1 MSLSIVYTRANLG
14 VAAPLVTIEVHLS
27 NGLPAF
33 NLVGLPETTV
43 KESRD
48 RVRSAIINSDFEFP
62 AKRITVNMA
71 PADLPKGGS
80 RFDLAIAIGIIAA
93 SEQLKR
99 VDLSQ
104 YEFVGELAL
113 SGNLRPIQGAL
124 PMAFAA
130 SKSNRQL
137 VLPKS
142 NGDEATLVSAAQI
155 IAANSL
161 TEVYLHLCN
170 KRKISAHIT
179 KKVKVTPSIYGD
191 MSEIVEQQHA
201 KRALEIAAA
210 GAHNILFFGPAG
222 TGKSMLA
229 NRLLSIMPELD
240 EESALTSASIR
251 SISGDQICPS
261 TWRNRAFRQPHHTCS
276 AIALVG
282 GGSYPKPGEIS
293 LAHKGVLFL
302 DELPEFGRHILDVL
316 REPMETGE
324 INISRAAQ
332 KVVYPADFQLVCAM
346 NPSPTGDI
354 DDQRS
359 NPDQVLRYLN
369 RISGPFLDRIDLQVN
384 VPKIDLSKAL
394 KIKHQSKSLI
404 DTKPTNISSNVHLLK
419 VSSNSELASC
429 IDRPYDEI
437 PASGS
442 PISNESSGIES
453 SSIES
458 SGIESSG
465 IESSGIE
472 SSGIESSGI
481 ESSGIE
487 SSGIESSGIESSAIV
502 KSRVVAAQERQLK
515 RQGKLN
521 KSLSGSEIEQYCPLS
536 ETESLFLSKAMQSM
550 NLSMRAYHRTMRV
563 ARTIADLACVERVN
577 QQHLAEAL
585 SFRSF
590 DRMLTELTE

>member
-14 VAAPLVTIEVHLS
+14 VDAPLVTIEVHLS

-62 AKRITVNMA
+62 SKRITVNMA

-99 VDLSQ
+99 VDLDQ

-130 SKSNRQL
+130 SKSKRQL
-137 VLPKS
+137 VLPKH
-142 NGDEATLVSAAQI
+142 NGDEASLVSAAQI

-170 KRKISAHIT
+170 KQKIPAHVA
-179 KKVKVTPSIYGD
+179 KKPKTIASTYGD
-191 MSEIVEQQHA
+191 MSDIVEQQHA

-251 SISGDQICPS
+251 SISGDKICLS
-261 TWRNRAFRQPHHTCS
+261 TWRNRAFRQPHHTSS
-276 AIALVG
+276 AAALVG

-316 REPMETGE
+316 REPMETGV

-354 DDQRS
+354 DDQRA

-384 VPKIDLSKAL
+384 VPRIDLSKAL
-394 KIKHQSKSLI
+394 KIKHQSKPGVSRSQASVHNI
-404 DTKPTNISSNVHLLK
+404 DHTQKLAANLSPEIKQVDANISLPHSVAQRELLTEPCIEK
-419 VSSNSELASC
+419 IRHSAPALSKPPLSS
-429 IDRPYDEI
+429 I
-437 PASGS
+437 
-442 PISNESSGIES
+442 IES
-453 SSIES
+453 GQKIETS
-458 SGIESSG
+458 D
-465 IESSGIE
+465 
-472 SSGIESSGI
+472 
-481 ESSGIE
+481 
-487 SSGIESSGIESSAIV
+487 IV
-502 KSRVVAAQERQLK
+502 KRRVIAAQGRQLK

-521 KSLSGSEIEQYCPLS
+521 KSLSGKEIERFCPLS

-563 ARTIADLACVERVN
+563 ARTIADLESVERVN

-590 DRMLTELTE
+590 DRMLNELSE

>member
-48 RVRSAIINSDFEFP
+48 RVRSAIINSEFEFP

-142 NGDEATLVSAAQI
+142 NGDEASLVSAAQI

-170 KRKISAHIT
+170 KRKISAHVT
-179 KKVKVTPSIYGD
+179 QKVKSTASTYGD
-191 MSEIVEQQHA
+191 MSDIIEQQHA

-210 GAHNILFFGPAG
+210 GAHNILFYGPAG

-251 SISGDQICPS
+251 SISGDKICPS
-261 TWRNRAFRQPHHTCS
+261 TWRNRAFRQPHHTSS

-316 REPMETGE
+316 REPMETGV

-354 DDQRS
+354 DDQRA

-384 VPKIDLSKAL
+384 VPRIDLSKAL
-394 KIKHQSKSLI
+394 KIKHQRKSP
-404 DTKPTNISSNVHLLK
+404 DRGGEKNIGSNVHPLK
-419 VSSNSELASC
+419 VTSDS
-429 IDRPYDEI
+429 D
-437 PASGS
+437 S
-442 PISNESSGIES
+442 PIGIES
-453 SSIES
+453 STIGRFQIKSAEIES
-458 SGIESSG
+458 PE
-465 IESSGIE
+465 
-472 SSGIESSGI
+472 
-481 ESSGIE
+481 
-487 SSGIESSGIESSAIV
+487 IESSATV
-502 KSRVVAAQERQLK
+502 KRRVISAQERQFK

-521 KSLSGSEIEQYCPLS
+521 KSLSGKEIEQYCSLS

-563 ARTIADLACVERVN
+563 ARTIADLECVERVN

-590 DRMLTELTE
+590 DRMLNELTE

>member
-14 VAAPLVTIEVHLS
+14 VEAPLVTIEVHLS

-62 AKRITVNMA
+62 SKRITVNMA

-99 VDLSQ
+99 VDLNQ

-137 VLPKS
+137 VLPKH
-142 NGDEATLVSAAQI
+142 NGDEASLVSAAQI

-170 KRKISAHIT
+170 KKKILPHVASKTKTKPSA
-179 KKVKVTPSIYGD
+179 YGD
-191 MSEIVEQQHA
+191 MSDIVEQQHA

-229 NRLLSIMPELD
+229 NRLLSIMPDLD

-251 SISGDQICPS
+251 SISGDTICLS
-261 TWRNRAFRQPHHTCS
+261 TWRNRAFRQPHHTSS
-276 AIALVG
+276 AAALVG

-316 REPMETGE
+316 REPMETGV

-354 DDQRS
+354 DDQRA

-384 VPKIDLSKAL
+384 VPRIDLSKAL
-394 KIKHQSKSLI
+394 KIKHQSETVNHRSQASVHTIMKTQNLAGTRTQGCHSPHQRELLAEPCSEQVCPRAAALSDASL
-404 DTKPTNISSNVHLLK
+404 SNTMQ
-419 VSSNSELASC
+419 
-429 IDRPYDEI
+429 
-437 PASGS
+437 SGHKLETS
-442 PISNESSGIES
+442 DV
-453 SSIES
+453 
-458 SGIESSG
+458 
-465 IESSGIE
+465 
-472 SSGIESSGI
+472 
-481 ESSGIE
+481 
-487 SSGIESSGIESSAIV
+487 V
-502 KSRVVAAQERQLK
+502 KSRVIAAQKKQLK

-521 KSLSGSEIEQYCPLS
+521 KNLSGKEIELYCPLS

-590 DRMLTELTE
+590 DRMLNELSE

>member
-14 VAAPLVTIEVHLS
+14 VEAPLVTIEVHLS

-62 AKRITVNMA
+62 SKRITVNMA

-99 VDLSQ
+99 VDLNQ

-137 VLPKS
+137 VLPKH
-142 NGDEATLVSAAQI
+142 NGDEASLVSAAQI

-170 KRKISAHIT
+170 KKKILPHVASKTKTKPSA
-179 KKVKVTPSIYGD
+179 YGD
-191 MSEIVEQQHA
+191 MSDIVEQAHA

-210 GAHNILFFGPAG
+210 GAHNLLFFGPAG

-229 NRLLSIMPELD
+229 NRLLSIMPDLD

-251 SISGDQICPS
+251 SISGDKICLS
-261 TWRNRAFRQPHHTCS
+261 TWRNRAFRQPHHTSS
-276 AIALVG
+276 AAALVG

-316 REPMETGE
+316 REPMETGV

-354 DDQRS
+354 DDHRA

-369 RISGPFLDRIDLQVN
+369 RISGPFLDRIDLQVH
-384 VPKIDLSKAL
+384 VPRIDLSKAL
-394 KIKHQSKSLI
+394 KIKHQCETVNHRSQASVHTIMKTQNLAGSRTQGCHSPHQRELLAEPCSGQVRAAALSDASL
-404 DTKPTNISSNVHLLK
+404 SNTMQ
-419 VSSNSELASC
+419 
-429 IDRPYDEI
+429 
-437 PASGS
+437 SGHKLETS
-442 PISNESSGIES
+442 DV
-453 SSIES
+453 
-458 SGIESSG
+458 
-465 IESSGIE
+465 
-472 SSGIESSGI
+472 
-481 ESSGIE
+481 
-487 SSGIESSGIESSAIV
+487 V
-502 KSRVVAAQERQLK
+502 KSRVIAAQKKQLK

-521 KSLSGSEIEQYCPLS
+521 KNLSGKEIELYCPLS

-590 DRMLTELTE
+590 DRMLNELSE

>member
-14 VAAPLVTIEVHLS
+14 VDAPLVTIEVHLS

-62 AKRITVNMA
+62 SKRITVNMA

-99 VDLSQ
+99 VDLNQ

-113 SGNLRPIQGAL
+113 SGNLRAIQGAL

-137 VLPKS
+137 VLPKH
-142 NGDEATLVSAAQI
+142 NGDEASLVSTAQI

-170 KRKISAHIT
+170 KQKIPTHIA
-179 KKVKVTPSIYGD
+179 KKPETTPSSYGD
-191 MSEIVEQQHA
+191 MSDIVEQQHA

-251 SISGDQICPS
+251 SISGDKICLS
-261 TWRNRAFRQPHHTCS
+261 TWRNRAFRQPHHTSS
-276 AIALVG
+276 AAALVG

-293 LAHKGVLFL
+293 LAHKGILFL

-316 REPMETGE
+316 REPMETGV

-354 DDQRS
+354 DDQRA

-384 VPKIDLSKAL
+384 VPRIDLSKAL
-394 KIKHQSKSLI
+394 KIKHQGELGVNHSRAS
-404 DTKPTNISSNVHLLK
+404 VHHIMQ
-419 VSSNSELASC
+419 SGQQIETSEV
-429 IDRPYDEI
+429 
-437 PASGS
+437 
-442 PISNESSGIES
+442 
-453 SSIES
+453 
-458 SGIESSG
+458 
-465 IESSGIE
+465 
-472 SSGIESSGI
+472 
-481 ESSGIE
+481 
-487 SSGIESSGIESSAIV
+487 V
-502 KSRVVAAQERQLK
+502 KCRVIAAQERQLK

-521 KSLSGSEIEQYCPLS
+521 KSLSGKEIEQYCPLS

-563 ARTIADLACVERVN
+563 ARTIADLECLKRVN

-590 DRMLTELTE
+590 DRMLNELSE

>member
-1 MSLSIVYTRANLG
+1 MTL
-14 VAAPLVTIEVHLS
+14 
-27 NGLPAF
+27 F
-33 NLVGLPETTV
+33 
-43 KESRD
+43 
-48 RVRSAIINSDFEFP
+48 
-62 AKRITVNMA
+62 ITVNMA

-113 SGNLRPIQGAL
+113 SGDLRPIQGAL

-130 SKSNRQL
+130 SKSKRQL
-137 VLPKS
+137 MLPKS
-142 NGDEATLVSAAQI
+142 NGDEASLVSAAQI

-170 KRKISAHIT
+170 KQKIPPHVT
-179 KKVKVTPSIYGD
+179 KETQKPVSNRRD
-191 MSEIVEQQHA
+191 MSDIVEQQHA

-210 GAHNILFFGPAG
+210 GSHNILFFGPAG

-229 NRLLSIMPELD
+229 NRLLSIMPDLD
-240 EESALTSASIR
+240 EEAALTSASIR
-251 SISGDQICPS
+251 SISGESICPA
-261 TWRNRAFRQPHHTCS
+261 TWRNRAFRQPHHTSS
-276 AIALVG
+276 AAALVG

-332 KVVYPADFQLVCAM
+332 KVVYPAEFQLVAAM

-354 DDQRS
+354 DDQRAS
-359 NPDQVLRYLN
+359 PDQVLRYLN

-384 VPKIDLSKAL
+384 VPRIDLGKAL
-394 KIKHQSKSLI
+394 QQKHQKSECAKQKPSGLVSSKLI
-404 DTKPTNISSNVHLLK
+404 NSERNSYPITYPISHPISSSET
-419 VSSNSELASC
+419 SSV
-429 IDRPYDEI
+429 
-437 PASGS
+437 
-442 PISNESSGIES
+442 
-453 SSIES
+453 
-458 SGIESSG
+458 
-465 IESSGIE
+465 
-472 SSGIESSGI
+472 
-481 ESSGIE
+481 
-487 SSGIESSGIESSAIV
+487 V
-502 KSRVVAAQERQLK
+502 KARVVQAQAIQYARQN
-515 RQGKLN
+515 KLN
-521 KSLSGSEIEQYCPLS
+521 KNLTGKEIERFCPLS

-563 ARTIADLACVERVN
+563 ARTIADLACADRVN

-590 DRMLTELTE
+590 DRMLNELTGA

>member
-14 VAAPLVTIEVHLS
+14 VEAPLVTIEVHLS

-62 AKRITVNMA
+62 SKRITVNMA

-99 VDLSQ
+99 VNLTQ

-142 NGDEATLVSAAQI
+142 NGDEASLVSSAQI

-161 TEVYLHLCN
+161 TEVYLHLSN
-170 KRKISAHIT
+170 KRKIASHIT
-179 KKVKVTPSIYGD
+179 TKAKVTPSTYGD

-251 SISGDQICPS
+251 SISGDRICPS

-354 DDQRS
+354 DDQRA

-394 KIKHQSKSLI
+394 KIKHQSNPVVEVSRKITGRNIHLI
-404 DTKPTNISSNVHLLK
+404 KLAT
-419 VSSNSELASC
+419 NSEL
-429 IDRPYDEI
+429 D
-437 PASGS
+437 
-442 PISNESSGIES
+442 
-453 SSIES
+453 
-458 SGIESSG
+458 
-465 IESSGIE
+465 
-472 SSGIESSGI
+472 
-481 ESSGIE
+481 
-487 SSGIESSGIESSAIV
+487 SSADRHDVNLRRASTHVNSPHSEQSSNNQRGPIAARLVNNEIETSEIV
-502 KSRVVAAQERQLK
+502 KRRVIAAQQRQLE

-521 KSLSGSEIEQYCPLS
+521 KNLNGKEIEQYCPLS

-563 ARTIADLACVERVN
+563 ARTIADLDCVERVN

-585 SFRSF
+585 SFRGF
-590 DRMLTELTE
+590 DRMLNELTE

>member
-14 VAAPLVTIEVHLS
+14 VDAPLVTIEVHLS

-62 AKRITVNMA
+62 SKRITVNMA

-93 SEQLKR
+93 SDQLKR
-99 VDLSQ
+99 VDLNQ

-137 VLPKS
+137 VLPKH
-142 NGDEATLVSAAQI
+142 NGDEASLVSAAQI

-170 KRKISAHIT
+170 KQKIPAHVAKKIKTKPSA
-179 KKVKVTPSIYGD
+179 YGD
-191 MSEIVEQQHA
+191 MSDIVEQQHA

-251 SISGDQICPS
+251 SISGDKICLS
-261 TWRNRAFRQPHHTCS
+261 TWRNRAFRQPHHTSS
-276 AIALVG
+276 AAALVG

-316 REPMETGE
+316 REPMETGV

-354 DDQRS
+354 DDQRA

-384 VPKIDLSKAL
+384 VPRIDLSKAL
-394 KIKHQSKSLI
+394 KLKHRSGPSVNHSHASMHNIFQTQKPATNI
-404 DTKPTNISSNVHLLK
+404 DLKAPTNQTTANTSRLDSAAQRELLTDPCSEQSHVSAPALSSPAQPK
-419 VSSNSELASC
+419 KMQSDQQIETSEV
-429 IDRPYDEI
+429 
-437 PASGS
+437 
-442 PISNESSGIES
+442 
-453 SSIES
+453 
-458 SGIESSG
+458 
-465 IESSGIE
+465 
-472 SSGIESSGI
+472 
-481 ESSGIE
+481 
-487 SSGIESSGIESSAIV
+487 V
-502 KSRVVAAQERQLK
+502 KRRVIAAQERQLK

-521 KSLSGSEIEQYCPLS
+521 KNLSGKEIEQYCPLS
-536 ETESLFLSKAMQSM
+536 DTESLFLSKAMQSM

-563 ARTIADLACVERVN
+563 ARTIADLECLERVN
-577 QQHLAEAL
+577 QRHLAEAL

-590 DRMLTELTE
+590 DRMLNELSE

>member
-14 VAAPLVTIEVHLS
+14 VDAPLVTIEVHLS

-62 AKRITVNMA
+62 SKRITVNMA

-99 VDLSQ
+99 VDLTQ

-130 SKSNRQL
+130 SKSNRKL

-142 NGDEATLVSAAQI
+142 NGDEASLVSSAQI

-170 KRKISAHIT
+170 KRKIAPHIT
-179 KKVKVTPSIYGD
+179 TKAKVTPSTYGD
-191 MSEIVEQQHA
+191 MSEIVEQHHA

-251 SISGDQICPS
+251 SISGDKICPS

-354 DDQRS
+354 DDQRA

-394 KIKHQSKSLI
+394 KIKHQ
-404 DTKPTNISSNVHLLK
+404 TKPVVEISQSSAGGNIHLMKIAVNSDFDSSTDCYHANSRLATIQ
-419 VSSNSELASC
+419 SNNACSEQ
-429 IDRPYDEI
+429 
-437 PASGS
+437 
-442 PISNESSGIES
+442 SNKSQKSHNAERLVNKGIETS
-453 SSIES
+453 E
-458 SGIESSG
+458 
-465 IESSGIE
+465 
-472 SSGIESSGI
+472 
-481 ESSGIE
+481 
-487 SSGIESSGIESSAIV
+487 IV
-502 KSRVVAAQERQLK
+502 KRRVIAAQHRQLE

-521 KSLSGSEIEQYCPLS
+521 KGLTGKEIEQYCPLS

-563 ARTIADLACVERVN
+563 ARTIADLDCVERVN

-590 DRMLTELTE
+590 DRMLNELTE

>member
-14 VAAPLVTIEVHLS
+14 VEAPLVTIEVHLS

-48 RVRSAIINSDFEFP
+48 RVRSALINSDFEFP
-62 AKRITVNMA
+62 SKRITVNMA

-99 VDLSQ
+99 VDLGQ
-104 YEFVGELAL
+104 YEFIGELAL
-113 SGNLRPIQGAL
+113 SGNLRAIQGAL

-137 VLPKS
+137 VLPIS
-142 NGDEATLVSAAQI
+142 NGDEAGLVSAAKI
-155 IAANSL
+155 LAANSL
-161 TEVYLHLCN
+161 TEVYLHLSN
-170 KRKISAHIT
+170 KQKITNHVV
-179 KKVKVTPSIYGD
+179 KKAKLVSSTYGD
-191 MSEIVEQQHA
+191 MSDIVEQHHA

-210 GAHNILFFGPAG
+210 GAHNILFYGPAG

-251 SISGDQICPS
+251 SISGEQICPA
-261 TWRNRAFRQPHHTCS
+261 TWRNRTFRQPHHTSS
-276 AIALVG
+276 ATALVG

-332 KVVYPADFQLVCAM
+332 KVVYPAEFQLVCAM

-354 DDQRS
+354 DDQRA

-384 VPKIDLSKAL
+384 VPRIDLGKAL
-394 KIKHQSKSLI
+394 QIKHQNKSTLNASKRKSQ
-404 DTKPTNISSNVHLLK
+404 NNVHPMQLTA
-419 VSSNSELASC
+419 NSDIDAS
-429 IDRPYDEI
+429 ITRVNPSDTITQATR
-437 PASGS
+437 
-442 PISNESSGIES
+442 PISMEKAEV
-453 SSIES
+453 ET
-458 SGIESSG
+458 
-465 IESSGIE
+465 
-472 SSGIESSGI
+472 
-481 ESSGIE
+481 
-487 SSGIESSGIESSAIV
+487 SAVV
-502 KSRVVAAQERQLK
+502 KSRVVAAQSRQIQ

-521 KSLSGSEIEQYCPLS
+521 KSLNGREIELFCPLT

-563 ARTIADLACVERVN
+563 ARTIADLEGASRVN

-590 DRMLTELTE
+590 DRMLNELTE

>member
-14 VAAPLVTIEVHLS
+14 VDAPLVTIEVHLS

-62 AKRITVNMA
+62 SKRITVNMA

-99 VDLSQ
+99 VDLNQ

-137 VLPKS
+137 VLPKY
-142 NGDEATLVSAAQI
+142 NGDEASLVSTAQI

-170 KRKISAHIT
+170 KQKIPAHIAKKT
-179 KKVKVTPSIYGD
+179 KTHPSAYGD
-191 MSEIVEQQHA
+191 MSDIVEQQHA

-251 SISGDQICPS
+251 SISGDKICLS
-261 TWRNRAFRQPHHTCS
+261 TWRNRAFRQPHHTSS
-276 AIALVG
+276 AAALVG

-302 DELPEFGRHILDVL
+302 DELPKFGRHILDVL
-316 REPMETGE
+316 REPMETGV

-354 DDQRS
+354 DDQRA

-384 VPKIDLSKAL
+384 VPRIDLSKAL
-394 KIKHQSKSLI
+394 KITHQSELGVNHSQASVHNILQTQKSAANL
-404 DTKPTNISSNVHLLK
+404 DLKTHLSAPVLSSPDLPIRVQ
-419 VSSNSELASC
+419 SGQQIETSEV
-429 IDRPYDEI
+429 
-437 PASGS
+437 
-442 PISNESSGIES
+442 
-453 SSIES
+453 
-458 SGIESSG
+458 
-465 IESSGIE
+465 
-472 SSGIESSGI
+472 
-481 ESSGIE
+481 
-487 SSGIESSGIESSAIV
+487 V
-502 KSRVVAAQERQLK
+502 KRRVIAAQERQLK

-521 KSLSGSEIEQYCPLS
+521 KSLSGKEIEQYCPLS

-563 ARTIADLACVERVN
+563 ARTIADLECLERVN
-577 QQHLAEAL
+577 QRHLAEAL

-590 DRMLTELTE
+590 DRMLNELSE

>member
-14 VAAPLVTIEVHLS
+14 VDAPLVTIEVHLS

-62 AKRITVNMA
+62 SKRITVNMA

-99 VDLSQ
+99 VNLNQ

-137 VLPKS
+137 VLPKD
-142 NGDEATLVSAAQI
+142 NGDEASLVSAAQI

-170 KRKISAHIT
+170 KQKIPAHIV
-179 KKVKVTPSIYGD
+179 KKTNPLPSSYGD
-191 MSEIVEQQHA
+191 MSDIVEQQHA

-240 EESALTSASIR
+240 EESALASASIR
-251 SISGDQICPS
+251 SISGDKICLS
-261 TWRNRAFRQPHHTCS
+261 TWRNRAFRQPHHTSS
-276 AIALVG
+276 AAALVG

-316 REPMETGE
+316 REPMETGV

-354 DDQRS
+354 DDQRA

-384 VPKIDLSKAL
+384 VPRIDLSKAL
-394 KIKHQSKSLI
+394 KIKHQGELGVNHSQASVHHILQIQKSAAALDLEAQI
-404 DTKPTNISSNVHLLK
+404 NLLPANTPHCRSAVQVGLLTEPCNEQAKLNAPALSSPASLK
-419 VSSNSELASC
+419 RMQSGQQIETSEL
-429 IDRPYDEI
+429 
-437 PASGS
+437 
-442 PISNESSGIES
+442 
-453 SSIES
+453 
-458 SGIESSG
+458 
-465 IESSGIE
+465 
-472 SSGIESSGI
+472 
-481 ESSGIE
+481 
-487 SSGIESSGIESSAIV
+487 V
-502 KSRVVAAQERQLK
+502 KCRVIAAQERQLK

-521 KSLSGSEIEQYCPLS
+521 KSLSGKEIEQYCPLS

-563 ARTIADLACVERVN
+563 ARTIADLECLERVN
-577 QQHLAEAL
+577 QRHLAEAL

-590 DRMLTELTE
+590 DRMLNELSE

>member
-14 VAAPLVTIEVHLS
+14 VDAPLVTVEVHLS

-48 RVRSAIINSDFEFP
+48 RVRSAMINSDFEFP
-62 AKRITVNMA
+62 SKRITVNMA

-104 YEFVGELAL
+104 YEFIGELAL

-130 SKSNRQL
+130 SKSQRKL
-137 VLPKS
+137 ILPKD
-142 NGDEATLVSAAQI
+142 NGDEASLVSAAQI
-155 IAANSL
+155 IGASSL
-161 TEVYLHLCN
+161 TEVYLHLCG
-170 KRKISAHIT
+170 KQKILPH
-179 KKVKVTPSIYGD
+179 VTSKTIAVPLKHGD
-191 MSEIVEQQHA
+191 MSDIVDQQHA

-210 GAHNILFFGPAG
+210 GSHNILFYGPAG

-229 NRLLSIMPELD
+229 NRLLSILPDLD
-240 EESALTSASIR
+240 EDAALTSASIR
-251 SISGDQICPS
+251 SISGESICPA
-261 TWRNRAFRQPHHTCS
+261 TWRNRAFRQPHHTSS
-276 AIALVG
+276 AAALVG

-316 REPMETGE
+316 REPMETGK

-332 KVVYPADFQLVCAM
+332 KVEYPAEFQLVAAM

-354 DDQRS
+354 DDQRAS
-359 NPDQVLRYLN
+359 PDQVLRYLN

-394 KIKHQSKSLI
+394 QQRHQKNQNAATDLS
-404 DTKPTNISSNVHLLK
+404 DSSV
-419 VSSNSELASC
+419 A
-429 IDRPYDEI
+429 
-437 PASGS
+437 
-442 PISNESSGIES
+442 
-453 SSIES
+453 
-458 SGIESSG
+458 
-465 IESSGIE
+465 
-472 SSGIESSGI
+472 
-481 ESSGIE
+481 
-487 SSGIESSGIESSAIV
+487 V
-502 KSRVVAAQERQLK
+502 KARVVQAQSIQFK
-515 RQGKLN
+515 RQNKLN
-521 KSLSGSEIEQYCPLS
+521 KDLSGKEIERFCPLS
-536 ETESLFLSKAMQSM
+536 ETESLFLSKAMQQM
-550 NLSMRAYHRTMRV
+550 KLSMRAYHRTMRV
-563 ARTIADLACVERVN
+563 ARTIADLSCTERVN

-590 DRMLTELTE
+590 DRMLNELTGE

>member
-14 VAAPLVTIEVHLS
+14 VDAPLVTIEVHLS

-62 AKRITVNMA
+62 SKRITVNMA

-99 VDLSQ
+99 VDLNQ

-130 SKSNRQL
+130 SKSKRQL
-137 VLPKS
+137 VLPKH
-142 NGDEATLVSAAQI
+142 NGDEASLVSAAQI

-170 KRKISAHIT
+170 KQKIPAHIA
-179 KKVKVTPSIYGD
+179 KKAVNQPSSYGD
-191 MSEIVEQQHA
+191 MSDIVEQQHA

-251 SISGDQICPS
+251 SISGDKICLS

-276 AIALVG
+276 AAALVG

-293 LAHKGVLFL
+293 LAHKGILFL

-316 REPMETGE
+316 REPMETGV

-354 DDQRS
+354 DDQRA

-384 VPKIDLSKAL
+384 VPQIDLNKAL
-394 KIKHQSKSLI
+394 KIKHQSEHSANNSQASVYDILQSQ
-404 DTKPTNISSNVHLLK
+404 KPAANLDLTAQINQAAHTPCNNSAVQTEILADRCSKQPHLRAPELPSPVLSK
-419 VSSNSELASC
+419 KMHSGQQVETSE
-429 IDRPYDEI
+429 
-437 PASGS
+437 
-442 PISNESSGIES
+442 
-453 SSIES
+453 
-458 SGIESSG
+458 
-465 IESSGIE
+465 
-472 SSGIESSGI
+472 
-481 ESSGIE
+481 
-487 SSGIESSGIESSAIV
+487 IV
-502 KSRVVAAQERQLK
+502 KHRVIAAQDRQFK

-521 KSLSGSEIEQYCPLS
+521 KSLSGKEIEQYCPLS

-563 ARTIADLACVERVN
+563 ARTIADLESLERVN
-577 QQHLAEAL
+577 QRHLAEAL

-590 DRMLTELTE
+590 DRMLNELSE

>member
-48 RVRSAIINSDFEFP
+48 RVRSAIINSEFEFP

-142 NGDEATLVSAAQI
+142 NGDEASLVSAAQI

-170 KRKISAHIT
+170 KRKISAHVT
-179 KKVKVTPSIYGD
+179 QKVKSMASTYGD
-191 MSEIVEQQHA
+191 MSDIIEQQHA

-210 GAHNILFFGPAG
+210 GAHNILFYGPAG

-251 SISGDQICPS
+251 SISGDKICPS
-261 TWRNRAFRQPHHTCS
+261 TWRNRTFRQPHHTSS

-316 REPMETGE
+316 REPMETGV

-354 DDQRS
+354 DDQRA

-384 VPKIDLSKAL
+384 VPRIDLSKAL
-394 KIKHQSKSLI
+394 KIKHQRKSP
-404 DTKPTNISSNVHLLK
+404 DRGGEKNIGSYVHPLK
-419 VSSNSELASC
+419 VTSDS
-429 IDRPYDEI
+429 D
-437 PASGS
+437 S
-442 PISNESSGIES
+442 PIGIES
-453 SSIES
+453 STIARFQIES
-458 SGIESSG
+458 AEIESAETKG
-465 IESSGIE
+465 AEKESPE
-472 SSGIESSGI
+472 
-481 ESSGIE
+481 
-487 SSGIESSGIESSAIV
+487 IESSATV
-502 KSRVVAAQERQLK
+502 KRRVISAQERQFK

-521 KSLSGSEIEQYCPLS
+521 KSLSGKEIEQYCPLS

-563 ARTIADLACVERVN
+563 ARTIADLECVERVN

-590 DRMLTELTE
+590 DRMLNELTE

>member
-1 MSLSIVYTRANLG
+1 MSLSVVYTRANLG
-14 VAAPLVTIEVHLS
+14 VDAPLVTIEVHLS

-48 RVRSAIINSDFEFP
+48 RVRSALINADFEFP

-80 RFDLAIAIGIIAA
+80 RLDLAIAIGIIAA

-99 VDLSQ
+99 VDLTQ
-104 YEFVGELAL
+104 YEFIGELAL
-113 SGNLRPIQGAL
+113 SGNLRAIQGAL

-130 SKSNRQL
+130 SKSKRKL
-137 VLPKS
+137 VLPIS
-142 NGDEATLVSAAQI
+142 NGDEASLVSNAQI
-155 IAANSL
+155 IAAESL
-161 TEVYLHLCN
+161 IEVYLHLSN
-170 KRKISAHIT
+170 KQKIAPFKI
-179 KKVKVTPSIYGD
+179 KKAEFKPSIYGD
-191 MSEIVEQQHA
+191 MSDIVEQHHA

-251 SISGDQICPS
+251 SISGDKICPA
-261 TWRNRAFRQPHHTCS
+261 TWRNRAFRQPHHTSS
-276 AIALVG
+276 ATALVG
-282 GGSYPKPGEIS
+282 GGTYPKPGEIS

-332 KVVYPADFQLVCAM
+332 KVVYPAEFQLVCAM

-354 DDQRS
+354 DDQRA

-384 VPKIDLSKAL
+384 VPRIDLGKAL
-394 KIKHQSKSLI
+394 QIRLV
-404 DTKPTNISSNVHLLK
+404 ISHSSPSNTLGQALHFPK
-419 VSSNSELASC
+419 
-429 IDRPYDEI
+429 DRPLH
-437 PASGS
+437 
-442 PISNESSGIES
+442 
-453 SSIES
+453 
-458 SGIESSG
+458 
-465 IESSGIE
+465 
-472 SSGIESSGI
+472 
-481 ESSGIE
+481 
-487 SSGIESSGIESSAIV
+487 
-502 KSRVVAAQERQLK
+502 RCTER
-515 RQGKLN
+515 
-521 KSLSGSEIEQYCPLS
+521 
-536 ETESLFLSKAMQSM
+536 
-550 NLSMRAYHRTMRV
+550 
-563 ARTIADLACVERVN
+563 
-577 QQHLAEAL
+577 
-585 SFRSF
+585 
-590 DRMLTELTE
+590 

>member
-14 VAAPLVTIEVHLS
+14 VDAPLVTIEVHLS

-62 AKRITVNMA
+62 SKRITVNMA

-99 VDLSQ
+99 VDLNQ

-137 VLPKS
+137 VLPKQ
-142 NGDEATLVSAAQI
+142 NGDEASLVSAAQI

-170 KRKISAHIT
+170 KQKIPAHIAKKT
-179 KKVKVTPSIYGD
+179 KTKTSVYGD
-191 MSEIVEQQHA
+191 MSDIVEQHHA

-251 SISGDQICPS
+251 SISGDKICLS
-261 TWRNRAFRQPHHTCS
+261 TWRNRAFRQPHHTSS
-276 AIALVG
+276 AAALVG

-316 REPMETGE
+316 REPMETGV

-354 DDQRS
+354 DDQRA

-384 VPKIDLSKAL
+384 VPRIDLSKAL
-394 KIKHQSKSLI
+394 TIRHQSQPSMHRSQASVHNIVETQNRPANI
-404 DTKPTNISSNVHLLK
+404 DSSAQMNQAAINTPRRHSDVPTEPLTKP
-419 VSSNSELASC
+419 
-429 IDRPYDEI
+429 
-437 PASGS
+437 
-442 PISNESSGIES
+442 
-453 SSIES
+453 SIEQFQVS
-458 SGIESSG
+458 TPVLSAQVPAETMHSDQQIETS
-465 IESSGIE
+465 EV
-472 SSGIESSGI
+472 
-481 ESSGIE
+481 
-487 SSGIESSGIESSAIV
+487 V
-502 KSRVVAAQERQLK
+502 KHRVIAAQERQLK

-521 KSLSGSEIEQYCPLS
+521 KSLSGKEIEQYCPLS
-536 ETESLFLSKAMQSM
+536 ETESIFLSKAMQSM

-563 ARTIADLACVERVN
+563 ARTIADLECLDRVN
-577 QQHLAEAL
+577 QRHLAEAL

-590 DRMLTELTE
+590 DRMLNELSE

>member
-1 MSLSIVYTRANLG
+1 MSLSVVYTRANLG
-14 VAAPLVTIEVHLS
+14 VDAPLVTIEVHLS

-48 RVRSAIINSDFEFP
+48 RVRSAMINSDFEFP
-62 AKRITVNMA
+62 SKRITVNMA

-113 SGNLRPIQGAL
+113 SGDLRPIQGAL

-130 SKSNRQL
+130 SKSKRQL
-137 VLPKS
+137 MLPKS
-142 NGDEATLVSAAQI
+142 NGDEASLVSAAQI

-170 KRKISAHIT
+170 KQKIPPHVT
-179 KKVKVTPSIYGD
+179 KETQKPVSNRRD
-191 MSEIVEQQHA
+191 MSDIVEQQHA

-210 GAHNILFFGPAG
+210 GSHNILFFGPAG

-229 NRLLSIMPELD
+229 NRLLSIMPDLD
-240 EESALTSASIR
+240 EEAALTSASIR
-251 SISGDQICPS
+251 SISGESICPA
-261 TWRNRAFRQPHHTCS
+261 TWRNRAFRQPHHTSS
-276 AIALVG
+276 AAALVG

-302 DELPEFGRHILDVL
+302 DELPEFGRYILDVL

-332 KVVYPADFQLVCAM
+332 KVVYPAEFQLVAAM

-354 DDQRS
+354 DDQRAS
-359 NPDQVLRYLN
+359 PDQVLRYLN

-384 VPKIDLSKAL
+384 VPRIDLGKAL
-394 KIKHQSKSLI
+394 QQKHQKSECAKQKPSGLVSSKLI
-404 DTKPTNISSNVHLLK
+404 NSERNSYPITYPISHPISSSET
-419 VSSNSELASC
+419 SSV
-429 IDRPYDEI
+429 
-437 PASGS
+437 
-442 PISNESSGIES
+442 
-453 SSIES
+453 
-458 SGIESSG
+458 
-465 IESSGIE
+465 
-472 SSGIESSGI
+472 
-481 ESSGIE
+481 
-487 SSGIESSGIESSAIV
+487 V
-502 KSRVVAAQERQLK
+502 KARVVQAQAIQYARQN
-515 RQGKLN
+515 KLN
-521 KSLSGSEIEQYCPLS
+521 KNLTGKEIERFCPLS

-563 ARTIADLACVERVN
+563 ARTIADLACADRVN

-590 DRMLTELTE
+590 DRMLNELTGA

>member
-1 MSLSIVYTRANLG
+1 
-14 VAAPLVTIEVHLS
+14 
-27 NGLPAF
+27 
-33 NLVGLPETTV
+33 
-43 KESRD
+43 
-48 RVRSAIINSDFEFP
+48 
-62 AKRITVNMA
+62 MA

-93 SEQLKR
+93 SEQLKK
-99 VDLSQ
+99 VDLNP

-142 NGDEATLVSAAQI
+142 NGDEASLVSAAKI

-170 KRKISAHIT
+170 KRKIRAHIT
-179 KKVKVTPSIYGD
+179 KKAKVTPSTYGD
-191 MSEIVEQQHA
+191 MSEIIEQQHA

-251 SISGDQICPS
+251 SISGDRICPS
-261 TWRNRAFRQPHHTCS
+261 TWRNRAFRQPHHTSS

-354 DDQRS
+354 DDQRA
-359 NPDQVLRYLN
+359 NPDQILRYLN

-384 VPKIDLSKAL
+384 VPRVDLSKAL
-394 KIKHQSKSLI
+394 KIKHQIKS
-404 DTKPTNISSNVHLLK
+404 PAHRCQTNIGGNVHRLK
-419 VSSNSELASC
+419 VTSDSE
-429 IDRPYDEI
+429 
-437 PASGS
+437 S
-442 PISNESSGIES
+442 PISTENSQQNQIKLSATQRTYRKINNTEIKDVETERYPMEDYEIES
-453 SSIES
+453 SPIES
-458 SGIESSG
+458 SHIEGSQ
-465 IESSGIE
+465 
-472 SSGIESSGI
+472 
-481 ESSGIE
+481 
-487 SSGIESSGIESSAIV
+487 IESSAIV
-502 KSRVVAAQERQLK
+502 KRRVIAAQERQFA

-521 KSLSGSEIEQYCPLS
+521 KSLSGKEIEQYCPLS

-563 ARTIADLACVERVN
+563 ARTIADLESVERVN

-590 DRMLTELTE
+590 DRMLNELTE

>member
-1 MSLSIVYTRANLG
+1 MSLSVVYTRANIG
-14 VAAPLVTIEVHLS
+14 IDAPLVTIEVHLS

-33 NLVGLPETTV
+33 QLVGLPETTV

-48 RVRSAIINSDFEFP
+48 RVRSALINSEFEFP
-62 AKRITVNMA
+62 SKRITVNMA

-99 VDLSQ
+99 VDLTQ

-113 SGNLRPIQGAL
+113 SGDLRPIQGAL

-130 SKSNRQL
+130 SKSKRQL
-137 VLPKS
+137 ILPKY
-142 NGDEATLVSAAQI
+142 NGDEASLVSSAQI
-155 IAANSL
+155 IAASSL

-170 KRKISAHIT
+170 KQKIPPHIAKKT
-179 KKVKVTPSIYGD
+179 KTKPSVYGD
-191 MSEIVEQQHA
+191 MSDIIEQHHA

-229 NRLLSIMPELD
+229 NRLLSIMPDLD
-240 EESALTSASIR
+240 EESALSSASIR
-251 SISGDQICPS
+251 SISGDKICLS
-261 TWRNRAFRQPHHTCS
+261 TWRNRAFRQPHHTSS
-276 AIALVG
+276 AAALVG

-316 REPMETGE
+316 REPMETGV

-354 DDQRS
+354 DDQRA

-384 VPKIDLSKAL
+384 VPRIDLSKAL
-394 KIKHQSKSLI
+394 TIRHQSQPSMHRSQASVHNIVETQKRS
-404 DTKPTNISSNVHLLK
+404 TNIDSSAQMNQAATNTPRRHSAVPTEHLT
-419 VSSNSELASC
+419 E
-429 IDRPYDEI
+429 P
-437 PASGS
+437 
-442 PISNESSGIES
+442 SNEQFQFSTPVLSAPVPAKTILSDQQIETS
-453 SSIES
+453 EV
-458 SGIESSG
+458 
-465 IESSGIE
+465 
-472 SSGIESSGI
+472 
-481 ESSGIE
+481 
-487 SSGIESSGIESSAIV
+487 V
-502 KSRVVAAQERQLK
+502 KRRVIAAQERQLR

-521 KSLSGSEIEQYCPLS
+521 KSLSGKEIEQYCPLS

-563 ARTIADLACVERVN
+563 ARTIADLECLERVN
-577 QQHLAEAL
+577 QRHLAEAL

-590 DRMLTELTE
+590 DRMLNELSE